1 MEGYAMPWDERIIR
15 RLRLKDLQTLL
26 AVVDAGN
33 IGKAAGRLNYSQ
45 PAVSKALASLER
57 TVGKRLL
64 ERSRKGV
71 ELTPFGHAMLRCG
84 TEMLNDLRKGIDE
97 LDFIADPTSGEV
109 HIGCTEP
116 VSMGIVSAVVD
127 QVASRY
133 PRIVSHIVSKQPSDL
148 YRELDS
154 RKVDFVISRTAES
167 DADKGRRIEVLYNE
181 PVVIVA
187 GRQHPYSHKRRVE
200 FSDLANEVWTLP
212 PANSF
217 ISMLVADTFRSR
229 RLGPP
234 RISAVIQSPFLRL
247 TLASRGTF
255 LTVVPDVMLR
265 AGLKQLS
272 IKVLPIN
279 LPGNRRPV
287 GIVTLKNRPLS
298 PVAQL
303 MIEQTRSVT
312 KTWTRTTA

>member
-1 MEGYAMPWDERIIR
+1 MPWDEKIIR

-26 AVVDAGN
+26 VVAEAGN
-33 IGKAAGRLNYSQ
+33 IGKAASRLNYSQ

-64 ERSRKGV
+64 ERGRRGV
-71 ELTPFGHAMLRCG
+71 ELTAYGQALLRCG
-84 TEMLNDLRKGIDE
+84 TEVVNDLRKGIEE

-116 VSMGIVSAVVD
+116 VSMGLVSAVVD
-127 QVASRY
+127 RIAHRY
-133 PRIVSHIVSKQPSDL
+133 PRIVSHIVSNQPPDL
-148 YRELDS
+148 FRDLEA
-154 RKVDFVISRTAES
+154 RKIDLVISRMAES
-167 DADKGRRIEVLYNE
+167 DTDKGRHIEVLYDE

-187 GRQHPYSHKRRVE
+187 GLQHRISRKRHVE
-200 FSDLANEVWTLP
+200 FSDLADELWALP

-217 ISMLVADTFRSR
+217 ISILLAETFRDR
-229 RLGPP
+229 QLGPP
-234 RISAVIQSPFLRL
+234 RTSAVIQSPFLRL

-255 LTVVPDVMLR
+255 LTVVPDMMLR

-272 IKVLPIN
+272 VKVLPID

-303 MIEQTRSVT
+303 IIEQTRAVT
-312 KTWTRTTA
+312 KTWARTSA